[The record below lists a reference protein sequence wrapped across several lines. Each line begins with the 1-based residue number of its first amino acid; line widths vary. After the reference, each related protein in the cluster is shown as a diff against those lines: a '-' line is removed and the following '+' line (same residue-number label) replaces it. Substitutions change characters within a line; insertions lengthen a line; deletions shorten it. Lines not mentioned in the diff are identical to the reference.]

1 MKKILLSFGLLC
13 AAFVVQAQSFVDNDK
28 GMIWQFETR
37 SLFSS
42 KNDGVQQRIIDGEL
56 AVGYRFDPR
65 FSLLCRLRG
74 RWGCLR
80 VRVRKAT
87 RMRCNSEWDSAM
99 RRCMPTTTGS
109 TFRSGSGNTLGAT
122 GTSVITMSGV
132 RWQSDVLWAPLFVGA
147 GVRYIDAYKSGFAD
161 YCHAYLTVGVRILW
175 RCRSD
180 HCGALTDYH
189 FPFRNRGSAGPFLP
203 TLCRGEIFFALK
215 SARKGPENDS
225 YRENIAHARAIF
237 PGKVA
242 RIARNYYFCS
252 LFGGPH

>member
-1 MKKILLSFGLLC
+1 MRWKLRIINYSVMKKILLSFGLLC

-65 FSLLCRLRG
+65 FSLFVPFTGSVGLFKSAGAKSYEDAMQLGVGFGYAPLHADHDRIDLS
-74 RWGCLR
+74 
-80 VRVRKAT
+80 VRV
-87 RMRCNSEWDSAM
+87 
-99 RRCMPTTTGS
+99 
-109 TFRSGSGNTLGAT
+109 GNTLG
-122 GTSVITMSGV
+122 GDWHFRYYDVGV

-147 GVRYIDAYKSGFAD
+147 GVRYIDAYKNGFAD

-180 HCGALTDYH
+180 
-189 FPFRNRGSAGPFLP
+189 RAG
-203 TLCRGEIFFALK
+203 R
-215 SARKGPENDS
+215 
-225 YRENIAHARAIF
+225 
-237 PGKVA
+237 
-242 RIARNYYFCS
+242 
-252 LFGGPH
+252 